1 MSTVI
6 ESSEK
11 KRLTTE
17 QKAQAIA
24 MYIEGTPQKDIAK
37 GFGVSQ
43 QAISQ
48 MFCKDDMRQII
59 ESANQELIL
68 RTITPTIE
76 NMHWLVTSYRKTT
89 VNEDGK
95 SVPVL
100 CKEQLNHAWDAQKE
114 VLKATGITP
123 YPTQPILVQ
132 NIYNDNRQQLI
143 SPVMWEVIKKYAES
157 FKLNGNEG
165 SGNGDEGTVTY
176 DAEDGEVITIER

>member
-1 MSTVI
+1 MGTALV
-6 ESSEK
+6 EHAVK
-11 KRLTTE
+11 KRITPE

-24 MYIEGTPQKDIAK
+24 MYIAGTPQKDIAK
-37 GFGVSQ
+37 CFGVSQ

-89 VNEDGK
+89 IDEDGK

-100 CKEQLNHAWDAQKE
+100 CREQLNHAWDAQKE

-157 FKLNGNEG
+157 FKLVPEESEG
-165 SGNGDEGTVTY
+165 D
-176 DAEDGEVITIER
+176 VINI

>member
-1 MSTVI
+1 MGAALLEPT
-6 ESSEK
+6 EK
-11 KRLTTE
+11 KRITPE
-17 QKAQAIA
+17 QKANAIA
-24 MYIEGTPQKDIAK
+24 MLIAGK
-37 GFGVSQ
+37 THKEIGKCFNVSQ

-48 MFCKDDMRQII
+48 MFSKEDMRQII
-59 ESANQELIL
+59 EGANQELIL

-89 VNEDGK
+89 VDEDGK

-100 CKEQLNHAWDAQKE
+100 CREQLNHAWDAQKE

-157 FKLNGNEG
+157 FKLTGNERD
-165 SGNGDEGTVTY
+165 S
-176 DAEDGEVITIER
+176 DGEVIDI